1 MLERHSAQW
10 TTALEREQ
18 MLLLVVYLRGWTKL
32 ELFGPLTAHGGE
44 TITKRIVQPSF
55 YSAPT
60 RFCILELDEP
70 QKYLKS
76 LKH

>member
-1 MLERHSAQW
+1 MQCLVSKFEEVLERHSAQW

-18 MLLLVVYLRGWTKL
+18 MLLFVTCLRGWMKL

-55 YSAPT
+55 
-60 RFCILELDEP
+60 
-70 QKYLKS
+70 
-76 LKH
+76 